1 MKRFIALLLS
11 VLMLLSLCACGG
23 SESDNESYDDDEY
36 YDDGEESEREEA
48 EEREPGVP
56 EGQVKAD
63 LETMSKDDNKLK
75 YAVQYGEVDSIE
87 IEHSYDEDA
96 HIDTCVAHIYFSCWY
111 GVLEYSKPCTYQ
123 YSKDSD
129 LWSLIGSDEGAI
141 GEIEYDIDALK
152 SLEGYVFDVNY
163 SNLAI
168 PHAIYGEDCA
178 SGVTI
183 EKATVEDGQ
192 VKLTLNFDFEAPE
205 GLGHVSQRVT
215 LPCQN
220 RYALEADYVFD
231 RYGYYLCIASK
242 VTKGDE
248 HFGVYAD
255 LTDRGKGII
264 CEGVSYQVTDD

>member
-1 MKRFIALLLS
+1 M
-11 VLMLLSLCACGG
+11 
-23 SESDNESYDDDEY
+23 
-36 YDDGEESEREEA
+36 
-48 EEREPGVP
+48 
-56 EGQVKAD
+56 
-63 LETMSKDDNKLK
+63 
-75 YAVQYGEVDSIE
+75 
-87 IEHSYDEDA
+87 
-96 HIDTCVAHIYFSCWY
+96 
-111 GVLEYSKPCTYQ
+111 
-123 YSKDSD
+123 
-129 LWSLIGSDEGAI
+129 
-141 GEIEYDIDALK
+141 
-152 SLEGYVFDVNY
+152 FDVNY

-220 RYALEADYVFD
+220 RYALEADYFFD

-248 HFGVYAD
+248 HFGVYLH
-255 LTDRGKGII
+255 LTDRGNGII
-264 CEGVSYQVTDD
+264 CEDVSYQVTDE